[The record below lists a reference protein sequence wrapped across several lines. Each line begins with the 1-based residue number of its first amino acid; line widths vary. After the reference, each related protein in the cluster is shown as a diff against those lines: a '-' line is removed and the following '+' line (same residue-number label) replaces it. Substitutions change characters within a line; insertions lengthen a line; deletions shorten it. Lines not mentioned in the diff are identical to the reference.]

1 MTTEIVD
8 VDKAAP
14 LDPEMHLNAKSDKLA
29 ELEDPD
35 EGLSDE
41 ERARIVY
48 ISLPTPRMCYA
59 LIYAEPI
66 LSKTNYACM

>member
-8 VDKAAP
+8 VDKAAR
-14 LDPEMHLNAKSDKLA
+14 LDPEMHLNVNSDKLA

-41 ERARIVY
+41 ERAKIVRTFC
-48 ISLPTPRMCYA
+48 SSPGVRYA
-59 LIYAEPI
+59 
-66 LSKTNYACM
+66 